1 MAEVDAGTQIESP
14 RSAEHGRRGARVLQG
29 AHTNRNQCR
38 AAIRINPISQQLRK
52 LQAFGGLQQNACIEG
67 SGGARVPARR
77 IRCG

>member
-1 MAEVDAGTQIESP
+1 
-14 RSAEHGRRGARVLQG
+14 
-29 AHTNRNQCR
+29 
-38 AAIRINPISQQLRK
+38 LRK